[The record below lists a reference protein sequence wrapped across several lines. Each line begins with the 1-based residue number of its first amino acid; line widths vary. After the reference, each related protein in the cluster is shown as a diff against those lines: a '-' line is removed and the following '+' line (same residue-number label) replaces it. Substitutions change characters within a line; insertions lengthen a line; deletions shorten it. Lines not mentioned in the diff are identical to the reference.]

1 MTLATVSNNSLAI
14 FEQMGQQANR
24 AAEMHAFEEWKTRR
38 AINTIKRAERELM
51 DFSIF
56 LAEIQNAEPLQ
67 LFTDPNAWQGI
78 TWGLV
83 KAFIQDML
91 KNGYA
96 IGTVNLHL
104 STIKTFAK
112 LATAAGVLSTEELA
126 MIQIVAGYSHK
137 EGGRIDDKRETADI
151 STRRGY
157 KKADFTALSS
167 VQAAQIKAQPET
179 ATAQGKR
186 DLVILTIFLGLG
198 LRVGELAALTAD
210 NFDLDA
216 GTITFYREKVSKT
229 QTHELPA
236 ETLAAV
242 REYLATDHQ
251 GGNLALLRG
260 SQRGGNLGKY
270 GMSVQAI
277 SDRVRFYGRAIGIV
291 NLSAHD
297 LRHSWATLAAKAGTD
312 LNNLMSAGGWASYAM
327 PMRYI
332 ESSKIANE
340 GVNL

>member
-14 FEQMGQQANR
+14 FERMGQQANR

-38 AINTIKRAERELM
+38 ATNTIRRAERELM
-51 DFSIF
+51 DFSLF
-56 LAEIQNAEPLQ
+56 LADIQNAEPLD
-67 LFTDPNAWQGI
+67 LFEDPTAWQGV

-83 KAFIQDML
+83 KAFIQNML
-91 KNGYA
+91 QNGYA

-104 STIKTFAK
+104 STIKTFSK
-112 LATAAGVLSTEELA
+112 LATAAGVLSTEDLA

-137 EGGRIDDKRETADI
+137 EGGRIDEKRETAEI
-151 STRRGY
+151 QTRRGY

-167 VQAAQIKAQPET
+167 VQAAEIKAQPET
-179 ATAQGKR
+179 ASAQGRR

-198 LRVGELAALTAD
+198 LRVGELASLTAD

-216 GTITFYREKVSKT
+216 GTVTFYREKVSKT

-242 REYLATDHQ
+242 RDYLTSEHE

-260 SQRGGNLGKY
+260 SRRGGKLGKY
-270 GMSVQAI
+270 GMSTNAI
-277 SDRVRFYGRAIGIV
+277 SDRVRHYGQAIGIS
-291 NLSAHD
+291 NFSAHD
-297 LRHSWATLAAKAGTD
+297 LRHSWATLAAKKGTA
-312 LNNLMSAGGWASYAM
+312 LNDLMSAGGWASYAM

-340 GVNL
+340 GVKC